1 MLAGLA
7 VHKKYTPGKNFEIFQ
22 PTFLSKVYV
31 FPVFPV
37 QNETTVLFPAFIA
50 FPARVATLRKY
61 MTVESE
67 ISGLCSSPIL
77 SFPSR
82 NVLIFDL
89 IT

>member
-1 MLAGLA
+1 MSGLFQMLAGLA
-7 VHKKYTPGKNFEIFQ
+7 VYKKYTPGKNFEIFQ
-22 PTFLSKVYV
+22 PTFLSKVQY
-31 FPVFPV
+31 
-37 QNETTVLFPAFIA
+37 ETTVLFPAFIA

-77 SFPSR
+77 SFLSR